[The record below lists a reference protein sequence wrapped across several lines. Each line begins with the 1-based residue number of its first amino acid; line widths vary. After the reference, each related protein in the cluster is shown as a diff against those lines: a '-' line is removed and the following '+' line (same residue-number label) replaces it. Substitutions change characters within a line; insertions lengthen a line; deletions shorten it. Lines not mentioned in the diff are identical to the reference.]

1 MQNPNLNGQNAAAT
15 PAAAT
20 PAATTPGSGRQATYA
35 WSNYLDLSAVLQ
47 EPEEDLD
54 FVLPG
59 LLAGT
64 VGVLVSAGGTGKSML
79 ALGLAASVAAGR
91 DAWSLMGS
99 EPRQGPVIVLSLED
113 PKVIL
118 GRRLRALEASRPG
131 VMTGIAQG
139 QLRVAARQ
147 GTGFSFGSW
156 DPRNGLSRSQEY
168 QNLAVEVAELAPRL
182 LIIDT
187 LNRALAGL
195 PENDNAIQGAVV
207 DLIEQLILPSRTAAL
222 VLHHTTKA
230 AAVSGQADTQQ
241 SARGAGAITDNARY
255 QVNLVGMSKKE
266 AEEYTKVDHH
276 HYVKSTVTKSN
287 YAAYPPD
294 QWLFREK
301 GGVLSRRE
309 LPHLDKAARK
319 KTRPH
324 DDN

>member
-1 MQNPNLNGQNAAAT
+1 MQDPSLIRQPATTT
-15 PAAAT
+15 PAGTTRGAA
-20 PAATTPGSGRQATYA
+20 RQPPSL
-35 WSNYLDLSAVLQ
+35 WSDYLDLSAVLK

-91 DAWSLMGS
+91 DPWCLTGS
-99 EPRQGPVIVLSLED
+99 EPRQGPVIVLALED

-147 GTGFSFGSW
+147 GTGFNFGSW
-156 DPRNGLSRSQEY
+156 DPKNGFDTSKEY
-168 QNLAVEVAELAPRL
+168 QNLALEVEQLAPRL

-187 LNRALAGL
+187 LNRALGGL
-195 PENDNAIQGAVV
+195 PENDNAVQGAVV
-207 DLIEQLILPSRTAAL
+207 NLIERLILPTKTAAL
-222 VLHHTTKA
+222 VLHHTSKA
-230 AAVSGQADTQQ
+230 AALSGQADVQQ
-241 SARGAGAITDNARY
+241 SARGAGAISDNARY
-255 QVNLVGMSKKE
+255 QMNLVGLSKEK
-266 AEEYTKVDHH
+266 AAAKNVNSDHH
-276 HYVKSTVTKSN
+276 RWVQSTVTKSN
-287 YAAYPPD
+287 YAPSPPD
-294 QWLFREK
+294 YWLYREK

-309 LPHLDKAARK
+309 LPQREKAASK
-319 KTRPH
+319 KTLPY
-324 DDN
+324 DED